1 MVTPAYP
8 VAGTTEPIP
17 CRIIGCGPQ
26 ELLKLFRS
34 HWSVENSL
42 HHVKDRNWDEDV
54 HTLRRPGPAQV
65 YATLVNAGL
74 NALRFE
80 GWFPA
85 RMSMP
90 REPEPVPFGQR
101 RLSTA
106 STDELPDFAIV

>member
-1 MVTPAYP
+1 MLGRRGIPLA
-8 VAGTTEPIP
+8 AGWYDFFPEQPYGVHDLFVWRPTTV
-17 CRIIGCGPQ
+17 GM
-26 ELLKLFRS
+26 
-34 HWSVENSL
+34 WNST
-42 HHVKDRNWDEDV
+42 RCAARGWRE
-54 HTLRRPGPAQV
+54 V

-106 STDELPDFAIV
+106 STDELPDCAIVQD